1 MKKDLKFYTD
11 LPLFIF
17 TTCIIWAL
25 AFGINFVLVLDV
37 DLTNFYWW
45 LIIFLS
51 YGNAIALPIIIY
63 PRTMAKI
70 HLNETGIKKT
80 VFRKNKWEFI
90 KWEDI
95 LDVQVLTRPN
105 GYSYIIV
112 SSEQIKCE
120 SFEEVLRTK
129 KIIYFSYHNEAFEF
143 INDKLKNKIC

>member
-1 MKKDLKFYTD
+1 MKKELKFYTD

-25 AFGINFVLVLDV
+25 AFGINFALVLDV

-51 YGNAIALPIIIY
+51 YGNAIVLPIIIY
-63 PRTMAKI
+63 PRTMTKI

-80 VFRKNKWEFI
+80 VFRKNKCEFI

-95 LDVQVLTRPN
+95 QDVQVLTRPN
-105 GYSYIIV
+105 GYSYVLV